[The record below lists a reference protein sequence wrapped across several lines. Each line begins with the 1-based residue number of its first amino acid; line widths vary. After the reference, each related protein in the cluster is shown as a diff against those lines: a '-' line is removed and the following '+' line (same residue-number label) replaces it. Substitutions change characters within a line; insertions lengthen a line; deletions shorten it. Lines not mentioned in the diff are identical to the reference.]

1 MLSVI
6 CTVPVVIGTCT
17 VLVGTVESVPVPP
30 HINNFFVESDLF
42 GWVQVR
48 IGAFLLL
55 SSPTNTSDL
64 SFGHFPDY
72 CYDALA
78 ACISS
83 CAPAVTTL
91 SCRWLWFTGSS
102 LATLTVALASM
113 EQLLQLHV
121 PHIATDQLI
130 AAVGRSCH
138 RLQLLDLTGAVA
150 LTEAGI
156 KVI

>member
-1 MLSVI
+1 MTS
-6 CTVPVVIGTCT
+6 T
-17 VLVGTVESVPVPP
+17 
-30 HINNFFVESDLF
+30 
-42 GWVQVR
+42 QVR

-55 SSPTNTSDL
+55 SSPTHTTAL

-78 ACISS
+78 TCISS
-83 CAPAVTTL
+83 GAPAVVSL
-91 SCRWLWFTGSS
+91 SCRWLWLSGSS
-102 LATLTVALASM
+102 LATLIQALPSM
-113 EQLLQLHV
+113 EQLQQLHV

-138 RLQLLDLTGAVA
+138 RLQLLDLTGAIG

-156 KVI
+156 KVEKDLILIDSKPCPRFACF